1 MQQPTPRHPFF
12 AAEINN
18 FQFKA
23 FQGLVGTISDGA
35 ALATTV
41 HLEKPLRKLSSA
53 KREAYP
59 DEMAAVKINR
69 PPARTQKAPKRVLV
83 RKSRTLPVTPHSLG
97 SLQTALASEQDRAEV
112 QPASP
117 KRKVRKVFYQ
127 ALTIKSRVLL
137 SPVLGMDRLPSSRPS
152 SPEPLE
158 RRVLHEPDRLNVPA
172 ARQLSPSKGRAAESD
187 TKPGLNTKETPQSG
201 SQRAGASGSKSGK
214 ESVDKEKLKFLQ
226 ALLEQRSEYVPD
238 RAIKATSAGPPKQAA
253 KTPQPAKPKETDLA
267 QPPAPKPVLDPKKS
281 LEAQKYIKE
290 KKLQEAKRLQLE
302 KEKRN
307 QEKKKIELELRKIE
321 DLRKAQRAAVQKRK
335 AKTGLL
341 DSISKELQHS
351 TAAALPA
358 APPDTETVKF
368 GEIAVSSP
376 KFKSKLPLPELL
388 EPGQST
394 PQPEII
400 TGSRIEISHLEP
412 GEPVQM
418 ESVTTTVVPLTVPL
432 ASVTISHEP
441 VPKIDL
447 VRYPSEKLLPDPAK
461 TPADKPPSKPVPVAH
476 SADRAGIALAEL
488 SEPKTAELSEP
499 KTAGSDGP
507 AVPALS
513 QATGQALQLDAIRS
527 TTAELPILIEKI
539 KQDVSKEYASQIS
552 MIAASVVKVGERLE
566 KVVQSQSRKVLP
578 APSARDEPAAA
589 KLRAAVAVAPSK
601 LLDDM
606 VGVGSLAEFS
616 RKRKEFERHT
626 DAALTIQAFFKRQK
640 KRQSLAELQS
650 VTAADTTSKTAPQS
664 PAPVL
669 QVDSAVA
676 APATSSVIDACAKDA
691 DGDIEMGQCSS
702 SETDSAIE
710 PVKAAA
716 DAVPLGRDHDI
727 QMALLKEKQ
736 KFQLY
741 FSLPDTFVEHQPKEQ
756 KETAIPLPKMTR
768 AQSGQK
774 ISIVDLFVKKL
785 ESIGAKPLPKALP
798 VAETQAK
805 PEFQQSH
812 DKCEPTVSATAV
824 VVGAIKETAVL
835 SESSKQDA
843 ACDPVE
849 MPPSATVEQS
859 QPERP
864 QVVPVLESGRLDPVD
879 KVPGNLFPVESDVS
893 SKSHVYSKSIQTDLE
908 LSDVSELSDIVS
920 PAEHAA
926 SPVPKSQKFVEQAN
940 REPFPE
946 KSLSSDGYS
955 DDSFESVSV
964 SEPRPTEKPSSSSRH
979 SPGRGM
985 AAALKRNLMGEDG
998 QGRLTAESLATKF
1011 DLSLQH
1017 LLSIHDATTQI
1028 TELDRNRTV
1037 AITQQES
1044 AAILQVLMEKEKTHF
1059 NELEKAKK
1067 QRQAMSQTIQTE
1079 AAEKSH
1085 VEYESSFESFTDDQ
1099 PPPKVMSRRPSRQHT
1114 AAPVDKTN
1122 EIDTLLEQSVKKI
1135 TAATRKPVLPA
1146 PREKPPVVAKKE
1158 TVSGFD
1164 LKLKL
1169 AGLYSHADP
1178 EPADEPVF
1186 HSVASDE
1193 SDVIEE
1199 NISYADGSELSSVV
1213 EDIVHSDI
1221 ASLFEKKP
1229 EATAEFN
1236 YDDESFYSVDSQEDV
1251 DSASAAEFIASFHQK
1266 LQQATKRLDPKLLAK
1281 REKVITE
1288 TLGTLEH
1295 LKNFRELEMRLSK
1308 EETRIAL
1315 MLDDLIT
1322 PSAIATTE
1330 KPAKTSRVQI
1340 SKELD
1345 EYREDDSE
1353 TVPDRPRQ
1361 PHVAKFD
1368 FDSISEQI
1376 DRLDDDLSSFQE
1388 KIIGKHVEKPPKPQP
1403 KIPEQKPETKEPLEA
1418 AKTAP
1423 EPEAAASFG
1432 EGGLLLHITVVEG
1445 LLKIHA
1451 QISELNR
1458 QLVAQKAALDAEKQS
1473 KLALEYQKALDMKLA
1488 IESELLQL
1496 NSVTATAFGLVTS
1509 IDLDKQPPAAPSSAV
1524 PSTVTAP
1531 LQSSPP
1537 EAGAEAVPVISVKPA
1552 PMEAPTATDQS
1563 RPEAGDADLKL
1574 ADAVNSDLKL
1584 ADAVNSDLK
1593 QAEAGD
1599 TVLKLVDPILVQTK
1613 EDVKYP
1619 EREDSIEAVT
1629 KALGTAPVEENDRKI
1644 EVQHADETTSDI
1656 SEHLSGYDQVSVEA
1670 HVAVKTETP
1679 SEALYEEDFET
1690 FSETAT
1696 AEKQSTEVASKEA
1709 KTRPEENG
1717 PSKELVQQLTE
1728 SIFADLLGDSVQA
1741 MMVKE
1746 PLPEPAAKVPI
1757 SIVIPRLADLSDASS
1772 PKIDLKKEP
1781 LFAEVFSGGL
1791 DVLFLELEKLLLS
1804 SDKYTAPPEIPAQL
1818 KNLLPQDIGD
1828 LLVDALGEAL
1838 HQLFE
1843 KHRDYNR
1850 PARPFYEKRSIKPLP
1865 VSRERILS
1873 ECRKTMQKWNAYSL
1887 VHGADLDQVLIET
1900 VKSEG
1905 KWYCDIQDDEVAV
1918 KNKLVGG
1925 IWNAVL
1931 DDTTQS
1937 LVGSYS

>member
-1 MQQPTPRHPFF
+1 MVGEKEDAEAPFWPRLNKSGKLAWIKTDFAKWKEEDEDDEEEAPGGDTMMNDQMMQMM
-12 AAEINN
+12 
-18 FQFKA
+18 
-23 FQGLVGTISDGA
+23 G
-35 ALATTV
+35 
-41 HLEKPLRKLSSA
+41 
-53 KREAYP
+53 
-59 DEMAAVKINR
+59 
-69 PPARTQKAPKRVLV
+69 
-83 RKSRTLPVTPHSLG
+83 
-97 SLQTALASEQDRAEV
+97 ALASEQDRADV

-158 RRVLHEPDRLNVPA
+158 RRVLHEPDRLNIPA

-226 ALLEQRSEYVPD
+226 ALLEQRNEYVPD
-238 RAIKATSAGPPKQAA
+238 RAIKATTSAGPPKQAV
-253 KTPQPAKPKETDLA
+253 KPPQPAKPKETDLA

-351 TAAALPA
+351 TAAASPA

-376 KFKSKLPLPELL
+376 KFKSRLPLPELL
-388 EPGQST
+388 EPSQST

-461 TPADKPPSKPVPVAH
+461 PPADKPPSKPVPVAH
-476 SADRAGIALAEL
+476 SADRAGVAL
-488 SEPKTAELSEP
+488 AELSEP
-499 KTAGSDGP
+499 KTAGSDGL

-513 QATGQALQLDAIRS
+513 QATGQASQLDAIRS

-578 APSARDEPAAA
+578 APSERDEPAAA
-589 KLRAAVAVAPSK
+589 KLSAAVAVAPPK

-650 VTAADTTSKTAPQS
+650 VTAADTTSKAAPQS

-710 PVKAAA
+710 PVKAVA

-756 KETAIPLPKMTR
+756 KETAIPPPKMTR

-785 ESIGAKPLPKALP
+785 ESIGVKPPPKALP

-812 DKCEPTVSATAV
+812 DKCEPAASATAV
-824 VVGAIKETAVL
+824 AVEAIKETAVL

-849 MPPSATVEQS
+849 MPPSAAVEQS
-859 QPERP
+859 QPELP
-864 QVVPVLESGRLDPVD
+864 QVVPVLESGRLDPAD
-879 KVPGNLFPVESDVS
+879 KVPGKLFPVESDVS
-893 SKSHVYSKSIQTDLE
+893 SKSHLYSKSIQTDLE

-920 PAEHAA
+920 PAEYAA
-926 SPVPKSQKFVEQAN
+926 PPVPKSQKFVEQAN

-955 DDSFESVSV
+955 DDSFESMSV

-998 QGRLTAESLATKF
+998 QGRLTAESLATKYDSITNSRF

-1059 NELEKAKK
+1059 NELEEAKK

-1135 TAATRKPVLPA
+1135 TVATRKPVLPA

-1164 LKLKL
+1164 LKLV
-1169 AGLYSHADP
+1169 GLYSHADP

-1199 NISYADGSELSSVV
+1199 NIHYADGSELSSVV
-1213 EDIVHSDI
+1213 EDIAHSDI
-1221 ASLFEKKP
+1221 SSLFEKKP
-1229 EATAEFN
+1229 ETAAEFN

-1251 DSASAAEFIASFHQK
+1251 DSASASEFIASFHQK

-1308 EETRIAL
+1308 EEARIAL

-1403 KIPEQKPETKEPLEA
+1403 KITEQTPETKEPLEA

-1432 EGGLLLHITVVEG
+1432 EG

-1496 NSVTATAFGLVTS
+1496 NSVTATAFGL
-1509 IDLDKQPPAAPSSAV
+1509 
-1524 PSTVTAP
+1524 
-1531 LQSSPP
+1531 
-1537 EAGAEAVPVISVKPA
+1537 
-1552 PMEAPTATDQS
+1552 
-1563 RPEAGDADLKL
+1563 
-1574 ADAVNSDLKL
+1574 
-1584 ADAVNSDLK
+1584 
-1593 QAEAGD
+1593 
-1599 TVLKLVDPILVQTK
+1599 TK

-1619 EREDSIEAVT
+1619 EREEAIEAVT
-1629 KALGTAPVEENDRKI
+1629 KALSTAPVEENDRKI

-1690 FSETAT
+1690 F
-1696 AEKQSTEVASKEA
+1696 
-1709 KTRPEENG
+1709 
-1717 PSKELVQQLTE
+1717 
-1728 SIFADLLGDSVQA
+1728 
-1741 MMVKE
+1741 
-1746 PLPEPAAKVPI
+1746 
-1757 SIVIPRLADLSDASS
+1757 
-1772 PKIDLKKEP
+1772 
-1781 LFAEVFSGGL
+1781 
-1791 DVLFLELEKLLLS
+1791 
-1804 SDKYTAPPEIPAQL
+1804 
-1818 KNLLPQDIGD
+1818 
-1828 LLVDALGEAL
+1828 
-1838 HQLFE
+1838 
-1843 KHRDYNR
+1843 
-1850 PARPFYEKRSIKPLP
+1850 
-1865 VSRERILS
+1865 
-1873 ECRKTMQKWNAYSL
+1873 
-1887 VHGADLDQVLIET
+1887 
-1900 VKSEG
+1900 
-1905 KWYCDIQDDEVAV
+1905 
-1918 KNKLVGG
+1918 
-1925 IWNAVL
+1925 
-1931 DDTTQS
+1931 
-1937 LVGSYS
+1937 